1 MDIFL
6 NNTLSGEKEKFVPL
20 KEGIV
25 SIYHCGPTVYWDQQ
39 IGNMRAMVMADLVR
53 RTFIYNNYEVI
64 FVRNYTDVGHL
75 TGDNIGD
82 ADSGEDRMEKAA
94 KREHLSP
101 DIIADKYIQG
111 FKEDIA
117 SLNVIYPTF
126 DPRATHFIPDIIAM
140 VQTLIDKGY
149 AYKTPHAVYF
159 DVHKF
164 PKYTKLS
171 RQNLDELEKGK
182 GHGTA
187 SDENKKNPQD
197 FSLWFFKTG
206 PHANA
211 LQTWKSP
218 FDSPLVKDGE
228 GFPGWHIE
236 CSAMSKHYLG
246 NTLDIHMGGV
256 EHISIHHT
264 NEIAQS
270 ESANGQTFVHY
281 WLHNE
286 HLLVDSKRMGKSEG
300 NAYIL
305 KDILQRNFSPISLR
319 YLFLQAHYRSKQNF
333 TWESLE
339 AAETTLK
346 RLRSIVNETTNT
358 GKIHE
363 TYKQSF
369 LNLINDDF
377 NIPGAVGLV
386 WEILKDKSISNEDK
400 RATLMD
406 FDKVLGLELDKI
418 EKIEIP
424 ENVQKLVDEREKAR
438 GGKDFTKSDEL
449 RKEIESL
456 GFDVKDTDSGSKV
469 TKT

>member
-1 MDIFL
+1 M
-6 NNTLSGEKEKFVPL
+6 
-20 KEGIV
+20 
-25 SIYHCGPTVYWDQQ
+25 
-39 IGNMRAMVMADLVR
+39 
-53 RTFIYNNYEVI
+53 
-64 FVRNYTDVGHL
+64 
-75 TGDNIGD
+75 
-82 ADSGEDRMEKAA
+82 
-94 KREHLSP
+94 
-101 DIIADKYIQG
+101 
-111 FKEDIA
+111 
-117 SLNVIYPTF
+117 
-126 DPRATHFIPDIIAM
+126 
-140 VQTLIDKGY
+140 
-149 AYKTPHAVYF
+149 
-159 DVHKF
+159 
-164 PKYTKLS
+164 
-171 RQNLDELEKGK
+171 
-182 GHGTA
+182 
-187 SDENKKNPQD
+187 
-197 FSLWFFKTG
+197 
-206 PHANA
+206 
-211 LQTWKSP
+211 
-218 FDSPLVKDGE
+218 
-228 GFPGWHIE
+228 
-236 CSAMSKHYLG
+236 
-246 NTLDIHMGGV
+246 
-256 EHISIHHT
+256 
-264 NEIAQS
+264 
-270 ESANGQTFVHY
+270 
-281 WLHNE
+281 
-286 HLLVDSKRMGKSEG
+286 
-300 NAYIL
+300 